1 MARRTVKLP
10 AEFIK
15 PVFKADRSVRL
26 EFETG
31 EMSGNDVAIL
41 SDMRQA
47 IGWLLFSENDIEEA
61 PEEQANPDLS
71 TKSPSE
77 RLRNVL
83 YVHWKQSKKE
93 AYPSFSVYYDV
104 AMERLIDTVK
114 SWLDPK
120 EDK

>member
-1 MARRTVKLP
+1 MASRLVKVP

-31 EMSGNDVAIL
+31 ELSGNDVAIL
-41 SDMRQA
+41 SDLRQA
-47 IGWLLFSENDIEEA
+47 VGWLMFSENEVEEV
-61 PEEQANPDLS
+61 PQEQANPELT
-71 TKSPSE
+71 TKTPSE

-83 YVHWKQSKKE
+83 YVHWKQAKKE
-93 AYPSFSVYYDV
+93 AYPSFSVYYDI

-120 EDK
+120 EGK